1 MGISDEIRIRNLSYC
16 KPDLTRT
23 QVEMGSL
30 RDSAKIFS
38 ETIAGLCH
46 DSRETVLAHTHLE
59 TALMWAI
66 ADLAR
71 NEPKESE

>member
-16 KPDLTRT
+16 KPRLDETLDD
-23 QVEMGSL
+23 MGHL
-30 RDSAKIFS
+30 RDAARDFS
-38 ETIAGLCH
+38 NEIAGICH
-46 DSRETVLAHTHLE
+46 DSRETALAHTHLE